1 MTSESLACLSDPG
14 GRLVQRWRGAGK
26 KDGTACSRPA
36 GMVIVGASFSFQER
50 IYTPACL
57 PVVAWQGPVLGGGP
71 PDLGQLE
78 GCASSGQFSS
88 RQSLTAQPTNS
99 PEHNQEASCG
109 THQPFSHF
117 YSTQFQG
124 ANGHVHLF
132 QQKLIQKN
140 STRDACS

>member
-1 MTSESLACLSDPG
+1 
-14 GRLVQRWRGAGK
+14 
-26 KDGTACSRPA
+26 
-36 GMVIVGASFSFQER
+36 MVIVGASFSFQER

-109 THQPFSHF
+109 THMYHTNLFIIFTPRNFKELMAM
-117 YSTQFQG
+117 STPS
-124 ANGHVHLF
+124 NR
-132 QQKLIQKN
+132 
-140 STRDACS
+140 S